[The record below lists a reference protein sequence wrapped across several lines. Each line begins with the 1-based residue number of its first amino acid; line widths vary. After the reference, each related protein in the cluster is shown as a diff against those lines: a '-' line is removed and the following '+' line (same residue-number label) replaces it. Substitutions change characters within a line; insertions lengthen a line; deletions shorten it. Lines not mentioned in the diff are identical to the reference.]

1 MVDFNEIS
9 QSITEGDTP
18 KAVQLTKVALEL
30 GIPVKDILDKGL
42 ISGLRKTGELF
53 SSGECFLPELIISGE
68 AAKAALGKIKLI
80 LSKVDIPPVGKYL
93 IGTVQGDVHDIGKNV
108 VIMMLEGNGWE
119 VTDLGVDVPPEQ
131 FCIAVE
137 EGNFDILGLSALLT
151 MTMPK
156 QAETIKALESAGLR
170 QRVKIMIGGVPVTQQ
185 YADEIGADAYAPN
198 AAEAVKMAAAL
209 VEKV

>member
-1 MVDFNEIS
+1 MVNLNGVS

-18 KAVQLTKVALEL
+18 KAVQLIKVALEQ

-42 ISGLRKTGELF
+42 ISGLRKMGELF
-53 SSGECFLPELIISGE
+53 SSGECFLPELIMSGE
-68 AAKAALGKIKLI
+68 AAKAALGKIKLM

-93 IGTVQGDVHDIGKNV
+93 IGTVEGDVHDIGKNI

-131 FCIAVE
+131 FCIAIE
-137 EGNFDILGLSALLT
+137 KGNFDILGLSALLT
-151 MTMPK
+151 MTMSK

-170 QRVKIMIGGVPVTQQ
+170 QRVKIMIGGVPVTRQ

-198 AAEAVKMAAAL
+198 AAEAVKKAAAL
-209 VEKV
+209 VEKW